1 MYAIGL
7 RHPRDADGS
16 AYIHGFARNIALTST
31 PGRTGRVRSVGIGYR
46 SGARTGTYVAVPGS
60 RAGGPGSGT

>member
-16 AYIHGFARNIALTST
+16 AYIHGLARDLTST
-31 PGRTGRVRSVGIGYR
+31 PGRTGRGRSDGFGDR
-46 SGARTGTYVAVPGS
+46 SGARTGACVVLPGS
-60 RAGGPGSGT
+60 RGGVAGPGT